1 LLIDEHEL
9 NQIDGYHFQ
18 VKEHK
23 EKMNKIF
30 VPELIYL
37 KFNAVLKNDNN
48 DYFAYELDCKDI
60 YKKYGIKEFNLYYA
74 IAHYSHFDEYDYN
87 EQNYKEKTGTLVKK
101 KQPSELDALFKECK
115 DKTPSS
121 IPSQSLGYVTIID
134 DDILNLDEKC
144 YEIDE
149 NENENE
155 NYNVDDD
162 DDMNINPNDNEYPM
176 VTIDNNV
183 LAKYNSAQKT
193 RLKPNVFFTSHQK

>member
-1 LLIDEHEL
+1 
-9 NQIDGYHFQ
+9 
-18 VKEHK
+18 
-23 EKMNKIF
+23 MNKTS
-30 VPELIYL
+30 
-37 KFNAVLKNDNN
+37 
-48 DYFAYELDCKDI
+48 
-60 YKKYGIKEFNLYYA
+60 KK
-74 IAHYSHFDEYDYN
+74 
-87 EQNYKEKTGTLVKK
+87 KTGTLVKK

-183 LAKYNSAQKT
+183 LAKYNSAQKA
-193 RLKPNVFFTSHQK
+193 RLKPNVFLHPIKNNHKDSLEIIKIFLKHEGNINIVD